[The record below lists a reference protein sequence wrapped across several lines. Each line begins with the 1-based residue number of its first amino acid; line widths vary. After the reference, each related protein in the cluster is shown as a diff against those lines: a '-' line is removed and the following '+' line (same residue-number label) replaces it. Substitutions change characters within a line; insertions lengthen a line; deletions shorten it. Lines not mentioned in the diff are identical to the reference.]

1 MTMVGQF
8 RWRNIPPGPNGV
20 RFAATLAGLVILI
33 LCGLGRV
40 GVRMNASPSLP
51 IGLYVTTQDARSSL
65 VEFCPDEPAAS
76 LGISRGYRAPGNC
89 PDGATPLLKPVVAV
103 AGDVVD
109 VSAGGLAVNGRL
121 LPNTKHQA
129 MDSHGRPMP
138 TWPEG
143 LFHVAPDT
151 VWVVSSYHRQSF
163 DSRYFGPI
171 RVGSIR
177 NHVRPLLTE

>member
-1 MTMVGQF
+1 MTMVGLF
-8 RWRNIPPGPNGV
+8 RWLNIPPGPNGV
-20 RFAATLAGLVILI
+20 RFAATLAVLAILVLWA
-33 LCGLGRV
+33 LGGV
-40 GVRMNASPSLP
+40 GVRVNVSPSLP
-51 IGLYVTTQDARSSL
+51 IGLYVTTQDPRSSL
-65 VEFCPDEPAAS
+65 VEFCLDEPAAS
-76 LGISRGYRAPGNC
+76 FGIRRGYRTSGSC

-103 AGDVVD
+103 AGDVVE
-109 VSAGGLAVNGRL
+109 VSGAGLAVNGRL

-151 VWVVSSYHRQSF
+151 VWVVSSYHLRSF

-177 NHVRPLLTE
+177 NRVRPLLTE